1 MKLAAK
7 YWVLADQ
14 VVVSGGAFITNLL
27 VARAL
32 GITSYGLFSAI
43 LLAQLLVLSL
53 LQAAFSGIMP
63 VVWARLPLPARSAY
77 ASGLFWMHAGILCA
91 VLVLGGLLYAMWPQW
106 WQAGASVWWPA
117 LLAAVLYFLQ
127 DYLRRWMLA
136 TEAAPRALIMDVI
149 SNGAQLL
156 LLLAGWWQ
164 GWLRLH
170 HCLWI
175 IALTFLPSVLLGL
188 WWLRPGRPQWAHM
201 RMATRQHVPSAKWM
215 LSSALLQWTAGNYYI
230 LAAGWWLGPAALG
243 ALRLAQYI
251 FGLLNVLLQALENYA
266 LPGAARL
273 HQAPQQ
279 LFAFLL
285 KMLRQLAMLFVPLLL
300 LLVLLRQTTMQLAG
314 GTAFVPYSYV
324 MVGMA
329 LLYVFVLIGYP
340 VRLALRVQLLN
351 KHYFIGYVITT
362 VFSMLT
368 ARLLVG
374 QWGLAGV
381 LAGMISAQCILLL
394 YWLYILSSK
403 NRISWK
409 SFTWYLGK

>member
-1 MKLAAK
+1 MTLAPK

-14 VVVSGGAFITNLL
+14 VVVSAGAFVTNLL

-32 GITSYGLFSAI
+32 GITSYGLFSGI

-63 VVWARLPLPARSAY
+63 VVWARLQVQQRAAY
-77 ASGLFWMHAGILCA
+77 TSGLFWAHGM
-91 VLVLGGLLYAMWPQW
+91 VLMALAAIGFLLAL
-106 WQAGASVWWPA
+106 VWPA
-117 LLAAVLYFLQ
+117 LLLTWQGVLWPALAAAALYFLQ

-136 TEAAPRALIMDVI
+136 TAAVQRAFVMDAL
-149 SNGAQLL
+149 SNAAQLVL
-156 LLLAGWWQ
+156 LVAGWWQ
-164 GWLRLH
+164 GWLQLDSS
-170 HCLWI
+170 LWI
-175 IALTFLPSVLLGL
+175 IALTFIPSVLLGL
-188 WWLRPGRPQWAHM
+188 WWLRPGRPVWAHM
-201 RMATRQHVPSAKWM
+201 RLATRQHVPSAKWM

-266 LPGAARL
+266 LPTAARL
-273 HQAPQQ
+273 HDQPAQ

-285 KMLRQLAMLFVPLLL
+285 KMLRQLAVLFAPLLL
-300 LLVLLRQTTMQLAG
+300 LLALLRQTTMQLAG
-314 GTAFVPYSYV
+314 GSAFVPYSYV
-324 MVGMA
+324 MIGMA
-329 LLYVFVLIGYP
+329 LLYVFILIGYP
-340 VRLALRVQLLN
+340 IRLALRVQLLN

-362 VFSMLT
+362 VFSILT

-381 LAGMISAQCILLL
+381 LAGMIGAQCILLL

-403 NRISWK
+403 NQLSWK